1 MTRLIAIALVMGLL
15 APAGAATSR
24 DATGRNAP
32 LRHMDRAERHLLAA
46 LDAIRR
52 APPGPQRDTAMDQAR
67 QALIR
72 TQEARARAIG
82 TLGLGDPVQ
91 GQSRSAAR
99 AAFRAVSQ
107 AQDIAA
113 GGDRARIGYAIDR
126 AGHALSM
133 ASLEPLE
140 REVVDSWLKEARTAL
155 DRGENRV
162 VRRSLEQA
170 EWALRGSLGT
180 SPGWRLKSGS

>member
-1 MTRLIAIALVMGLL
+1 MKRLIPIALVVGLL
-15 APAGAATSR
+15 APAGHALGQDIA
-24 DATGRNAP
+24 GRNAP

-46 LDAIRR
+46 LDAIRQ
-52 APPGPQRDTAMDQAR
+52 APSGPQRDMAMDEAR

-82 TLGLGDPVQ
+82 ALGLGDPVRS
-91 GQSRSAAR
+91 QSRSAAR
-99 AAFRAVSQ
+99 AAFQAMSQ

-126 AGHALSM
+126 AEHALSM
-133 ASLEPLE
+133 ARLEPLE
-140 REVVDSWLKEARTAL
+140 RGVVDSWLREAHGAL
-155 DRGENRV
+155 DRGDRRA

-170 EWALRGSLGT
+170 EWALRGSVET
-180 SPGWRLKSGS
+180 PPGWRLEAGG